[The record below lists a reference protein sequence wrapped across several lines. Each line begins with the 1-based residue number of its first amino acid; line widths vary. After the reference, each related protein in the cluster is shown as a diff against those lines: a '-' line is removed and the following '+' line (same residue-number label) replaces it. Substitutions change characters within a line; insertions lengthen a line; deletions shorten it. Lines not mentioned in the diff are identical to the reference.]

1 MAQPPNSQREVYQ
14 REAEQQRDR
23 LASIMGDMRRQLGP
37 GVLARRAAEGMEWQ
51 DLRAAS
57 GVIGRTLRDNPVAT
71 VVAAGSLLWLAAR
84 SRSALEASP
93 PRADLVLVADR
104 NGAETQTIDH
114 REPEAPR
121 SGAAAVDRR
130 GRGADEPQQ
139 IPQQGWIDILR
150 RTWRQAKEDNISI
163 VAAGVAFYALLAIF
177 PALGAAL
184 SIYGFFADPADVS
197 RQLASFAGLL
207 PGDAQSLLERQ
218 LSEVSAQPRSALS
231 LGAIVGVALALWS
244 ASAGVKTMMTALN
257 IAYEEDEARGFIRY
271 NAAALAMT
279 FSAIVSGLVAISLV
293 AVLPP
298 ILEALPLPDWLHWV
312 VSLVRWPV
320 LAALVI
326 VGLAVLY
333 RYGPS
338 RTMARWSWVSWGA
351 VAATILWIVASLI
364 FSWYAANFANYN
376 KTYGSVGAIVA
387 LLMWFYLTAY
397 VVLMGAELNS
407 EMEHQT
413 ARDTTS
419 GPRKALGERG
429 AKMADTVAA

>member
-1 MAQPPNSQREVYQ
+1 MAQPRNSQREVYQ
-14 REAEQQRDR
+14 REAEQHRDR

-37 GVLARRAAEGMEWQ
+37 GVMARRAADRIEWQ
-51 DLRAAS
+51 DLRVAS

-71 VVAAGSLLWLAAR
+71 VVAAGSLLWLAVR
-84 SRSALEASP
+84 SRGALEAHP
-93 PRADLVLVADR
+93 PSADLVLVPDR
-104 NGAETQTIDH
+104 DVLEP
-114 REPEAPR
+114 PEATDSPPQAFESAPR
-121 SGAAAVDRR
+121 ADDGR
-130 GRGADEPQQ
+130 GRMADEPGQ
-139 IPQQGWIDILR
+139 IPRQGWKDILR
-150 RTWRQAKEDNISI
+150 RTWQQVKEDNISI

-197 RQLASFAGLL
+197 QQLASLGGLL
-207 PGDAQSLLERQ
+207 PGDARSVLERQ
-218 LSEVSAQPRSALS
+218 LSEVSAQPQSALS

-244 ASAGVKTMMTALN
+244 AAAGVKTMMTALN

-271 NAAALAMT
+271 NATALVMT
-279 FSAIVSGLVAISLV
+279 LAAIVSALVAISLV
-293 AVLPP
+293 AILPP
-298 ILEALPLPDWLHWV
+298 ILEALPLPDGLHWV

-320 LAALVI
+320 LAVLVI
-326 VGLAVLY
+326 IGLAALY

-338 RTMARWSWVSWGA
+338 RNMARWSWVSWGA
-351 VAATILWIVASLI
+351 VAATILWVVASLL

-376 KTYGSVGAIVA
+376 KTYGSVGAIVV

-397 VVLMGAELNS
+397 VVLIGAELNA

-413 ARDTTS
+413 ARDTTR
-419 GPRKALGERG
+419 GPREALGGRG